1 MDVITAGGATVNT
14 MTINITVDSF
24 KHIQCVLDGMVMG
37 MPPGTP
43 PPNGAIM
50 GRPAGVMINPKVR
63 ELVLALYHV
72 LSGGQVTPG
81 AWPPVAGTPGT
92 LTITAGTA
100 ASVTGLTTMEA
111 SCLASINTV
120 NGTVNYEIVLPV

>member
-37 MPPGTP
+37 MPPQ
-43 PPNGAIM
+43 NGAIQ
-50 GRPAGVMINPKVR
+50 GRPASVTINPKVR
-63 ELVLALYHV
+63 LLVDALYHV
-72 LSGGQVTPG
+72 LSGGSVSG
-81 AWPPVAGTPGT
+81 AVPGT
-92 LTITAGTA
+92 LTVTAGTA
-100 ASVTGLTTMEA
+100 TSVADLKTMEV
-111 SCLASINTV
+111 SCLASINAV